1 MAQKFDIG
9 LNAKINEFAKKFSI
23 IRTDKN
29 DDDVSVKAAYN
40 IHGNLKNNTL
50 LITEGLGHRK
60 ILGDSEVLKSIKEF
74 IRNYF

>member
-29 DDDVSVKAAYN
+29 DDDVDVKAAYQIN
-40 IHGNLKNNTL
+40 KSLKNSQL
-50 LITEGLGHRK
+50 MITEGLGHRK
-60 ILGDSEVLKSIKEF
+60 ILGDKIVIENSIKFLKE
-74 IRNYF
+74 